1 MLPDC
6 VFLGEEHSRKRK
18 NILSGMHTMY
28 VRTSR
33 KDMELQKCKKWD
45 LGTEMSGWWGE
56 LVESWI
62 HYDIPRVTHGNPWLW
77 NLKTGTDLKTYT
89 QCVCAIVS
97 MRASTCMR
105 DFVVCLYSLVLMN
118 HTAQWERRVNKH
130 TIRTVLWWTD
140 ASVDKDC
147 GLRTQRRIRHPL
159 ARNRGGSR
167 EKDSRPVVKGTFI
180 RQLFYKF
187 SHGYTETPRIW
198 IRPEFTGTDTKKGLC
213 FLFGWYSVDHVCDE
227 PSY

>member
-97 MRASTCMR
+97 MRASTCMHE
-105 DFVVCLYSLVLMN
+105 FVVCLYSLVLMLVL
-118 HTAQWERRVNKH
+118 TDDLRCWTKDKVLGTVGPSPARGWEKANWFMGFLYWQVALGAVKNNE
-130 TIRTVLWWTD
+130 TI
-140 ASVDKDC
+140 K
-147 GLRTQRRIRHPL
+147 
-159 ARNRGGSR
+159 
-167 EKDSRPVVKGTFI
+167 VVMYVYICSF
-180 RQLFYKF
+180 
-187 SHGYTETPRIW
+187 
-198 IRPEFTGTDTKKGLC
+198 
-213 FLFGWYSVDHVCDE
+213 
-227 PSY
+227 

>member
-1 MLPDC
+1 MWLLPFSLVHDFWQQTT
-6 VFLGEEHSRKRK
+6 FLQMS
-18 NILSGMHTMY
+18 
-28 VRTSR
+28 TSAAPP
-33 KDMELQKCKKWD
+33 
-45 LGTEMSGWWGE
+45 S
-56 LVESWI
+56 S
-62 HYDIPRVTHGNPWLW
+62 
-77 NLKTGTDLKTYT
+77 
-89 QCVCAIVS
+89 S
-97 MRASTCMR
+97 
-105 DFVVCLYSLVLMN
+105 LYSLVLMN